1 MISSEKSEGFGQKSE
16 ALGQKSEVLGQKS
29 EAFGQNRTQH
39 SPKSLYSLPK

>member
-16 ALGQKSEVLGQKS
+16 ALGQKSEALGQKS
-29 EAFGQNRTQH
+29 EALGQNRTQH